1 MLLIGENLNIMSKTL
16 GPALKER
23 KGQPIQDMARA
34 EAQAGIDYLDVNIG
48 PARKDGPDLLGWAVK
63 TVQEVVSLPLSLDT
77 TNMDAMEAG
86 LAAHRGKAIINSVS
100 LQPGRVERLLPLA
113 KKHGSYVIA
122 LLWGAEGMPRDEN
135 ERAVMAVDFLQKAA
149 EFGIP
154 NEDILIDPIIS
165 PVSVEINQVKS
176 CLTFQSLLADI
187 APGCGST
194 CGLSNISNGAPAEL
208 RHWLDKTCFIMLK
221 RHGLSSAI
229 VNSFDRELIE
239 IACGKKPEIEKLI
252 HRLMDGESVDKNSLS
267 EIELK
272 YYKTSRVLLGHTVYS
287 HLWLEG

>member
-23 KGQPIQDMARA
+23 KGQPIQEMAKS
-34 EAQAGIDYLDVNIG
+34 EVQAGIDYIDVNIG

-63 TVQEVVSLPLSLDT
+63 TVQEAVTLPLSLDT

-86 LAAHRGKAIINSVS
+86 LAAHRGKPIINSVS
-100 LQPGRVERLLPLA
+100 LQPGRAERLLPLA
-113 KKHGSYVIA
+113 KKYGAYVIA

-135 ERAVMAVDFLQKAA
+135 ERAVLAVDFLQKAA

-176 CLTFQSLLADI
+176 CLTFQSLLTDI

-194 CGLSNISNGAPAEL
+194 CGLSNISNGAPGEL
-208 RHWLDKTCFIMLK
+208 RHWLDKTYFIML
-221 RHGLSSAI
+221 RRYGLSSAI
-229 VNSFDRELIE
+229 VNSFDQELIE
-239 IACGKKPEIEKLI
+239 IARGKKPEIEKLI
-252 HRLMDGESVDKNSLS
+252 HHLMDGESVDRNLLS
-267 EIELK
+267 ETELK
-272 YYKTSRVLLGHTVYS
+272 YYKSARVLLGHTVYS
-287 HLWLEG
+287 HLWLEA